1 MALTFWQVSEMSLES
16 QTNEAVDISEEPR
29 KFFTLF
35 HLGLLV
41 LAICSVIFL
50 RQYYITVVSPYSGYG
65 DADMG
70 YLDKELAASL
80 SAGDL
85 THFHSQGMAF
95 EQEAPNL
102 SWGLSAAFDRGDGIF
117 ERPYSPSLRPGF
129 ASNADGL
136 GPIFNNNG
144 CESCHAAD
152 GRAQPP
158 AGPNEMIQGGFVR
171 VSVPGIGPYGEPLS
185 PKGYGHQIGDRAIEG
200 VKPEATVRI
209 NWIESPGTFP
219 DGENYSLRHPD
230 ILLSDLA
237 YGPMPKDAVLE
248 LRMAPPVH
256 GLGLLEAIPEETLLS
271 WADVDDV
278 DGDGISGRPNYV
290 WDLERGG
297 KILGRFSWKAN
308 AFDVRQ
314 QSAAAAYNDMGVN
327 NELFL
332 YRHDDQSNTHKARQN
347 CEPEQTTCLAAIDSL
362 DYELA
367 PDQLRDVTTYLQLL
381 GVVYRRNMDDPQVQK
396 GEQLFHQAGCESCHK
411 SQVMTGEHEI
421 SRLENQLIRPYTD
434 LLLHDMGPGLS
445 GRRDFEAT
453 KQEWRTSP
461 LWGIGVTEVVN
472 GHTNFLHDGRARNIE
487 EAILWHGGEAEIAK
501 QKYMNLTKE
510 DRLLV
515 IGFIN
520 NL

>member
-1 MALTFWQVSEMSLES
+1 MSVAQENIKPNNANKLRELFS
-16 QTNEAVDISEEPR
+16 FINISIVI
-29 KFFTLF
+29 LIVC
-35 HLGLLV
+35 L
-41 LAICSVIFL
+41 VIFL
-50 RQYYITVVSPYSGYG
+50 AQAYKTYLMPFTAYG
-65 DADMG
+65 EADMS
-70 YLDKELAASL
+70 YLDNELLASL

-85 THFHSQGMAF
+85 THFHSGPMAF

-102 SWGLSAAFDRGDGIF
+102 PWGISAAFDRGDGIF
-117 ERPYSPSLRPGF
+117 ERPYSPALRPGF

-136 GPIFNNNG
+136 GPIFNHNG
-144 CESCHAAD
+144 CESCHAGD
-152 GRAQPP
+152 GRAKPP
-158 AGPNEMIQGGFVR
+158 AGPDEMIEGGFVR
-171 VSVPGIGPYGEPLS
+171 VSVPGRGPYGEPLS

-209 NWIESPGTFP
+209 NWIENPGTFP

-237 YGPMPKDAVLE
+237 YGAMPKDAVLE

-256 GLGLLEAIPEETLLS
+256 GLGLLEAIPEETLLA
-271 WADVDDV
+271 WADPEDKN
-278 DGDGISGRPNYV
+278 GDGISGRPNYV

-297 KILGRFSWKAN
+297 KIMGRFSWKAN

-332 YRHDDQSNTHKARQN
+332 YRHDDQSTTHKSRQN
-347 CEPEQTTCLAAIDSL
+347 CEPEQTACLAAIDNL
-362 DYELA
+362 DFEMTPA
-367 PDQLRDVTTYLQLL
+367 QLTDVTTYLQLL

-396 GEQLFHQAGCESCHK
+396 GEQLFHQTGCESCHK
-411 SQVMTGEHEI
+411 SQVMTGKHDI
-421 SRLENQLIRPYTD
+421 DRLENQLIRPYSD

-453 KQEWRTSP
+453 QQEWRTSP
-461 LWGIGVTEVVN
+461 LWGIGVTEAVN
-472 GHTNFLHDGRARNIE
+472 GHTNFLHDGRARNVE
-487 EAILWHGGEAEIAK
+487 EAILWHGGEAETAK
-501 QKYMNLTKE
+501 QKYMHLTKA
-510 DRLLV
+510 DRELV